1 MVRHGAAVNWTELEE
16 AVKKSP
22 RSPFYGATNLE
33 MYKNATKKKAEQGE
47 KQKQLE
53 QAEEK
58 RREEGRGEENRR
70 DDDDDDDQ
78 RKVKNPNKQ
87 CGQGGSM
94 RPTPTPLATHT
105 YHATG
110 PSTVPP

>member
-1 MVRHGAAVNWTELEE
+1 MLR
-16 AVKKSP
+16 
-22 RSPFYGATNLE
+22 
-33 MYKNATKKKAEQGE
+33 KKKAEQGE
-47 KQKQLE
+47 KQKQLK

-58 RREEGRGEENRR
+58 RREERRGEENRR
-70 DDDDDDDQ
+70 DDDDDQ

-94 RPTPTPLATHT
+94 RPTPPPLATHT

-110 PSTVPP
+110 PSTAPP